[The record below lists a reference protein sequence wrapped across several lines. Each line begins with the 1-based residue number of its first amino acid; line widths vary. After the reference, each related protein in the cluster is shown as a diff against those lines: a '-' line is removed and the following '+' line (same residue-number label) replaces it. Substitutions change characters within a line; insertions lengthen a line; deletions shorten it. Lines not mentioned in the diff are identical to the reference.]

1 MNTCWRNKKSGTFQH
16 FPEDSKRSLKNKKF
30 KYIAVILYQNK
41 CSSATVIDKFSVKLI
56 VMSEIIRHTK
66 KNVLKV
72 IFMKKVFRKV
82 FFFFIDF
89 TIPLRCK
96 CKQADSS
103 ISFLWEKKIWIKAS
117 YSIYLV
123 NLLNIKKKF
132 STFWPSHKYSN
143 FSINVFELYNC
154 YEYS

>member
-1 MNTCWRNKKSGTFQH
+1 MWKIFGVIKKRIKHIAVNTCWRNKKSGTFQH

-82 FFFFIDF
+82 FFFF
-89 TIPLRCK
+89 L
-96 CKQADSS
+96 S
-103 ISFLWEKKIWIKAS
+103 ISRFRCDVS
-117 YSIYLV
+117 V
-123 NLLNIKKKF
+123 NKRIHRFRFYGKKKF
-132 STFWPSHKYSN
+132 GLKHHIQF
-143 FSINVFELYNC
+143 IR
-154 YEYS
+154 